1 MAQRKSLNLISG
13 KHYHNKNMDKMSWAF
28 LEQVSVKEMMQLHMY
43 SKFKEITM
51 REEGVEKETLDEDGH
66 RIIQTFERKLT
77 SLMRNSKV

>member
-1 MAQRKSLNLISG
+1 MAQRKSLNLISD
-13 KHYHNKNMDKMSWAF
+13 KYYCNKNMDKMNWAF
-28 LEQVSVKEMMQLHMY
+28 LEQVSMKEMMQLHMY

>member
-1 MAQRKSLNLISG
+1 
-13 KHYHNKNMDKMSWAF
+13 MDKMNWAF